1 MYLDK
6 DPYLLK
12 SGINF
17 APFLS
22 RDLHQGCVTSQYDRA
37 YFISFHV
44 NHLLFSFHKV
54 KGPKVATRPIRGSS
68 RF

>member
-1 MYLDK
+1 MDK
-6 DPYLLK
+6 DPCLLK

-22 RDLHQGCVTSQYDRA
+22 RDLHQGCVTSRSRCDRA

-44 NHLLFSFHKV
+44 NTFTVFIRL
-54 KGPKVATRPIRGSS
+54 KGLRFRKMS
-68 RF
+68 R